1 MRSNILF
8 IILSMALVTYLT
20 RFGSLALFR
29 FTGIP
34 VWLHGWLK
42 HVPVAILTALIVP
55 ALLLPKGTLDISL
68 SNPYLMAGIAAAAAA
83 YKTRHIIPT
92 LGLGMLVMLGYKHL
106 ML

>member
-1 MRSNILF
+1 MHSNILL

-20 RFGSLALFR
+20 RIGSLALFR

-34 VWLHGWLK
+34 GWLNGWLK

-55 ALLLPKGTLDISL
+55 ALLLPKGSLDISL
-68 SNPYLMAGIAAAAAA
+68 HNPYLFAGIIAAIAA

-92 LGLGMLVMLGYKHL
+92 LGLGMLIMFAWRWL
-106 ML
+106 